1 MFHSHVNVYQRVS
14 SEDPICRCC
23 FSSNKMEKK
32 RQDPHQKFLC
42 PMKYPIKYTLCQNIY
57 IYICHYISTICI
69 YIYIHIYIIHIIIP
83 IHIYIISNYISIMSP
98 WFCWLYSRCIHTY
111 LYVGWLNPAFFIT
124 LVTLVIV
131 NPLSVPLRGL
141 IPYWLI
147 AIVAFYSYKNL
158 AIVAAIT
165 LITSI

>member
-1 MFHSHVNVYQRVS
+1 MVLLVIFQ
-14 SEDPICRCC
+14 
-23 FSSNKMEKK
+23 M
-32 RQDPHQKFLC
+32 
-42 PMKYPIKYTLCQNIY
+42 YP
-57 IYICHYISTICI
+57 YISV
-69 YIYIHIYIIHIIIP
+69 
-83 IHIYIISNYISIMSP
+83 
-98 WFCWLYSRCIHTY
+98 CWLIKPSI
-111 LYVGWLNPAFFIT
+111 FIT

>member
-1 MFHSHVNVYQRVS
+1 MKIPFVVAVF
-14 SEDPICRCC
+14 PPT
-23 FSSNKMEKK
+23 KWKK
-32 RQDPHQKFLC
+32 KHQDPHQKFLC

-57 IYICHYISTICI
+57 IYMPRYFHYMYLYI
-69 YIYIHIYIIHIIIP
+69 YIYHTYHNTY
-83 IHIYIISNYISIMSP
+83 IYIISNYISIMSP
-98 WFCWLYSRCIHTY
+98 WFCCLYSRYIHTY